1 VQGADLQSPP
11 LAPHD
16 PGAPPPR
23 VSVGL
28 AVYNGEPFLPEAID
42 SILAQTYR
50 DFELI
55 ISDNASTDRTEAICR
70 EYAAR
75 DPRIRYVR
83 NPTNIGG
90 VNNENQ
96 TFHMARGAYFR
107 LAAHDDVC
115 APTLLERCVQALD
128 ARPEAVLCHTATV
141 EIDGQGRRCG
151 SRLGTEGTSPR
162 PHQRFRELSWRYYP
176 CEATYG
182 LIRSDVL
189 RKTRLQQNYTGSD
202 RVLLCELGL
211 LGPFHLI
218 PEPLFFKRYHEGN
231 TYRDWRGRMAWF
243 FPDLARTGKP
253 TFPNW
258 LQLFDYFATLRRVP
272 LPWGERQ
279 LCRLWIGRWVL
290 FHGKGLIWDLL
301 SAAVMMVHSKAWRTR
316 QYAEKERWL

>member
-1 VQGADLQSPP
+1 MGDVSATSP
-11 LAPHD
+11 APSPD
-16 PGAPPPR
+16 GGPPPR

-28 AVYNGEPFLPEAID
+28 AVYNGEPFLRQAIE

-55 ISDNASTDRTEAICR
+55 LSDNASADRTAEICR

-75 DPRIRYVR
+75 DSRIRYHR

-96 TFHMARGAYFR
+96 TFAMSRGAYFR

-115 APTLLERCVQALD
+115 APTLLERCVEVLD
-128 ARPEAVLCHTATV
+128 SRPEVVLCHSAMV
-141 EIDGQGRRCG
+141 EIDAVGKELRVRN
-151 SRLGTEGTSPR
+151 GTEGTSAR

-182 LIRSDVL
+182 LIRSEVL

-218 PEPLFFKRYHEGN
+218 TEPLFYKRYHEGN
-231 TYRDWRGRMAWF
+231 KYRDWRGRMAWF
-243 FPDLARTGKP
+243 FPDLAKTGRP

-258 LQLFDYFATLRRVP
+258 LQLFDYFTTLRRVS
-272 LPWGERQ
+272 LPWSERQ

-290 FHGKGLIWDLL
+290 FHGKGLLWDLL
-301 SAAVMMVHSKAWRTR
+301 AAAVMMVHSKAWRTR
-316 QYAEKERWL
+316 QYAETERWL